1 MKKIM
6 MTKYGFV
13 RWPEK
18 DFTDDCSRFTCY
30 RVGNRVRVSKCIYN
44 GHAYI
49 SASIDGTRLPYEVY
63 HKLPHYSALDKLNG
77 VAISSL
83 TDNDLYD
90 LVEAC
95 MYYEKEYT
103 DAEDALVL
111 PALNEIKAQC
121 ELVRAK
127 ANWELAEINQRF
139 SLALAGK
146 LTDWE
151 WMEVRKYLLAMEAR
165 VVTFDPERYPQ
176 TILGTCRSVSFCKPD
191 CAELQDS
198 FYYKWIM
205 EKIYK

>member
-1 MKKIM
+1 
-6 MTKYGFV
+6 
-13 RWPEK
+13 
-18 DFTDDCSRFTCY
+18 
-30 RVGNRVRVSKCIYN
+30 
-44 GHAYI
+44 
-49 SASIDGTRLPYEVY
+49 VY

-103 DAEDALVL
+103 DAEDALVM
-111 PALNEIKAQC
+111 PTLNEIKAQC
-121 ELVRAK
+121 ELVQAK
-127 ANWELAEINQRF
+127 ANWELAEINRRF

-205 EKIYK
+205 ERINK